1 MTRQP
6 KPAPLKDE
14 IAEIVRQARSDK
26 KKGRHKRG
34 RDKKG
39 GKR

>member
-1 MTRQP
+1 MTRPP
-6 KPAPLKDE
+6 KRSPLKDE